1 MSTSDVRPRI
11 SASLAQLLRT
21 AAALHQVPTIGA
33 YLDTVVRPM
42 VRADI
47 ARLLSTDPTLDLAAP
62 PEPDVVVPVAA
73 VAVAPSAAVVPTA
86 AVEWSN
92 Q

>member
-21 AAALHQVPTIGA
+21 AAALHQCPTIGA

-62 PEPDVVVPVAA
+62 PEPDVVVPVAG
-73 VAVAPSAAVVPTA
+73 VAVVPTA